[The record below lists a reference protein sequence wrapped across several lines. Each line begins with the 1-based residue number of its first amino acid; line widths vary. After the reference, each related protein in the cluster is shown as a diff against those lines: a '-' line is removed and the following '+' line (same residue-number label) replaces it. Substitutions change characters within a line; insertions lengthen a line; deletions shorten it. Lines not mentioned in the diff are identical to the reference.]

1 MPFILNKM
9 PIKKLPQLG
18 AERALSLVSDQ
29 WFILVVH
36 ALMSEKKRYS
46 ELQRS
51 IPNVSKK
58 MLTQTLRRM
67 ERDGMVTRTV
77 YPVIPPHTEYQL
89 TLLGE
94 SLVPALQELCRWS
107 NRNFDQVEANRGAF
121 DLRQVPPIETD
132 G

>member
-1 MPFILNKM
+1 
-9 PIKKLPQLG
+9 
-18 AERALSLVSDQ
+18 
-29 WFILVVH
+29 
-36 ALMSEKKRYS
+36 MSEKKRYS